1 MQYLKEEVRKK
12 IIDEALKEFSKCG
25 YTKASIRN
33 IVKNAGT
40 SVGNF
45 YKYFESKEDLYE
57 KIIDPVYSKLMN
69 YLDKF
74 SEVEVNEEAQDIFYE
89 LMEKVVD
96 IFQENKDELSLLL
109 NSSSGSKYENCKMIF
124 RNFITE
130 TVIRSFTYMLSKD
143 NKRIKD
149 DFVIK
154 LLSYNLVESIS
165 IILREKEN
173 KVEVRK
179 LMLTVIDIFYG
190 DLINKLDIE
199 KL

>member
-57 KIIDPVYSKLMN
+57 KIIDPVYSRLMN

-74 SEVEVNEEAQDIFYE
+74 SEVEVNEEAQDTFYE
-89 LMEKVVD
+89 LMGKVVD
-96 IFQENKDELSLLL
+96 IFEENKDEMSLLL

-130 TVIRSFTYMLSKD
+130 TVTRSFTYMLSKH
-143 NKRIKD
+143 NKKLKD
-149 DFVIK
+149 DFIIK

-165 IILREKEN
+165 IILREKES
-173 KVEVRK
+173 KVEVKK

-190 DLINKLDIE
+190 ELINKLDVE